1 MYPCTVVVLILPLKR
16 TAWLL
21 SKRLAINILL
31 TSVRLKLFKK
41 EICSFQEFQ
50 GLFIP
55 HVQAWEL
62 LGNEHLCPSLYSYWV
77 QMFPSILRGVQAWT

>member
-31 TSVRLKLFKK
+31 TSVRLKLFK
-41 EICSFQEFQ
+41 
-50 GLFIP
+50 
-55 HVQAWEL
+55 
-62 LGNEHLCPSLYSYWV
+62 
-77 QMFPSILRGVQAWT
+77 MTFPSQANIFNTHFFVVGVTCREAVNVFMQVLL